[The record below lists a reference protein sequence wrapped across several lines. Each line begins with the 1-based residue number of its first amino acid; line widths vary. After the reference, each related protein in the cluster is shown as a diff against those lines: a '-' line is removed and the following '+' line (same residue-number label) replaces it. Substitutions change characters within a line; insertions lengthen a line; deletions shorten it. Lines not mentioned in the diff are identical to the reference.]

1 MRRAIE
7 AEEFVVNYQPIV
19 DLKTGVVW
27 GSEALVRWVHPERG
41 LLDPSQFVSV
51 AEETGLIVPL
61 GERVFEEACRQ
72 AVKWQRERPDTDPLT
87 VCVTSRPGSSG
98 VTISQGPSKRPY
110 DVPDSTHNA

>member
-61 GERVFEEACRQ
+61 GER
-72 AVKWQRERPDTDPLT
+72 
-87 VCVTSRPGSSG
+87 GSSR
-98 VTISQGPSKRPY
+98 RP
-110 DVPDSTHNA
+110 AARR